1 MKKEFDEDK
10 ITKNKLKDPFYRL
23 DYFKEYAF
31 RNPDQKSTKI
41 YFNFMER
48 YGNVEYDFS
57 KIKNEEKK
65 IINRYR
71 KSGKRTPSPK
81 FKEIDKFLR

>member
-31 RNPDQKSTKI
+31 ILDFL
-41 YFNFMER
+41 FNNFIQ
-48 YGNVEYDFS
+48 GGTLV
-57 KIKNEEKK
+57 
-65 IINRYR
+65 
-71 KSGKRTPSPK
+71 
-81 FKEIDKFLR
+81 FLIP